1 MNIVDV
7 MIHIHPE
14 LSAEQRARIEEV
26 LGDNDNVVSVHFSP
40 QHAQELTVAYNP
52 ESLHATDIL
61 EMVRQWD
68 KDATLIGL

>member
-26 LGDNDNVVSVHFSP
+26 LGNNDNVVSVHFSP
-40 QHAQELTVAYNP
+40 QHTRELTVAYNP
-52 ESLHATDIL
+52 EALHATDLL